1 MDYIEKML
9 GVKVNHGP
17 WAMSGKL
24 PYYLTERYQ
33 MESVAIGS
41 VHTIFLYP
49 KGELEQIGTLQK
61 HISRIQKEE
70 QLPVVLVLAAVNRH
84 RRNALLDAHIPFVV
98 PEKQLYLPFLGTYL
112 QERFDAET
120 PAAETLSPAAQVLF
134 FYYLYQR
141 EPELYIS
148 RVQFPY
154 TPMTISRAA
163 RQLVQTGLFAE
174 RKDGVQKVL
183 FSSLPPKDL
192 FLQMRPRLINPVR
205 ERGFLPAAE
214 VDEAFFDAGES
225 ALAQKTMLN
234 PPVIPCYAV
243 DGKNRRV
250 LHPCDVEPGKY
261 AAVELWRYD
270 PKMLSKDGTVD
281 SLSLIVSLDASDER
295 LEIEIEELLNK
306 TLED

>member
-9 GVKVNHGP
+9 GMKVNYAL

-33 MESVAIGS
+33 MESVTIGN
-41 VHTIFLYP
+41 VRTIFLYL

-70 QLPVVLVLAAVNRH
+70 QLPVVLVLPAVNRH
-84 RRNALLDAHIPFVV
+84 RRNALLDAHIPFIV

-120 PAAETLSPAAQVLF
+120 LTAETLAPAAQVLF

-148 RVQFPY
+148 RVPLVY

-163 RQLVQTGLFAE
+163 RQLVQTGLFRE

-183 FSSLPPKDL
+183 FSSLPPKEL
-192 FLQMRPRLINPVR
+192 FLQMHPHLINPVR

-214 VDEAFFDAGES
+214 VNEAFYEAGES

-234 PPVIPCYAV
+234 PPAIPCYAV

-261 AAVELWRYD
+261 AAVELWKYD
-270 PKMLSKDGTVD
+270 PKMLGKDGTVD
-281 SLSLIVSLDASDER
+281 SLSLIVSLDAADER
-295 LEIEIEELLNK
+295 LEIEMEELLNR

>member
-33 MESVAIGS
+33 TESVAIGN

-49 KGELEQIGTLQK
+49 KGEPEQIGTLQK
-61 HISRIQKEE
+61 HISRIQQAE
-70 QLPVVLVLAAVNRH
+70 QLPVVTVLAAVNRH

-112 QERFDAET
+112 QERFDTEI

-141 EPELYIS
+141 ELELYIS
-148 RVQFPY
+148 KVPLAY

-163 RQLVQTGLFAE
+163 RQLVQTGLFGE

-183 FSSLPPKDL
+183 FSSLPPKEL
-192 FLQMRPRLINPVR
+192 FLEMRPRLINPVR

-214 VDEAFFDAGES
+214 INEAFYEAGES
-225 ALAQKTMLN
+225 ALAQKSMLN
-234 PPVIPCYAV
+234 PPAIPCYAV
-243 DGKNRRV
+243 DGKNRCV

-261 AAVELWRYD
+261 AAVELWRYA
-270 PKMLSKDGTVD
+270 PKMLGKNGTVD
-281 SLSLIVSLDASDER
+281 TLSLIVSLDAADER
-295 LEIEIEELLNK
+295 LEIEMEELLNH

>member
-1 MDYIEKML
+1 MNYIEKML
-9 GVKVNHGP
+9 GMKVNHAP

-33 MESVAIGS
+33 TESVTIGN
-41 VHTIFLYP
+41 VRTVFLYP
-49 KGELEQIGTLQK
+49 KGEPEQISTLKK
-61 HISRIQKEE
+61 HIFRIQKEE
-70 QLPVVLVLAAVNRH
+70 PLPVVLVLSAVNRH

-98 PEKQLYLPFLGTYL
+98 PEKQMYLPFLGTYL
-112 QERFDAET
+112 QERFDAEV
-120 PAAETLSPAAQVLF
+120 PAAESLSPAAQVLF
-134 FYYLYQR
+134 FFYLYQK
-141 EPELYIS
+141 ETELYIS
-148 RVQFPY
+148 RVPLAY

-163 RQLVQTGLFAE
+163 RQLVQTGLFRE

-183 FSSLPPKDL
+183 FSSLPPKEL

-214 VDEAFFDAGES
+214 ADEAFLAAGES

-234 PPVIPCYAV
+234 PPAIPCYAI

-261 AAVELWRYD
+261 AAVELWRYA
-270 PKMLSKDGTVD
+270 PQMLSKDGAVD
-281 SLSLIVSLDASDER
+281 SLSLILSMDTADER
-295 LEIEIEELLNK
+295 LEIEMEELLNN
-306 TLED
+306 TLEE

>member
-1 MDYIEKML
+1 MDYIEKLL
-9 GVKVNHGP
+9 GMNMNHAP

-33 MESVAIGS
+33 TESVAIGN
-41 VHTIFLYP
+41 VRTVFLYP
-49 KGELEQIGTLQK
+49 KGEPEQISTLQK

-70 QLPVVLVLAAVNRH
+70 PLPVVLVLPAVNRY
-84 RRNALLDAHIPFVV
+84 RRNALLEAHIPFVV
-98 PEKQLYLPFLGTYL
+98 PGKQLYLPFLGTYL
-112 QERFDAET
+112 QERFDAEVPT
-120 PAAETLSPAAQVLF
+120 AETLSPAAQVLF

-148 RVQFPY
+148 RVPLAY

-163 RQLVQTGLFAE
+163 RQLVQTGLFRE

-183 FSSLPPKDL
+183 FSSLPPKEL
-192 FLQMRPRLINPVR
+192 FLQMRPHLMNPIR
-205 ERGFLPAAE
+205 ERGFLPAAKI
-214 VDEAFFDAGES
+214 DETFYVSGES

-234 PPVIPCYAV
+234 PPAIPCYAAE
-243 DGKNRRV
+243 GKNKHV

-261 AAVELWRYD
+261 AAVELWKYD
-270 PKMLSKDGTVD
+270 PQLLSKDGTVD
-281 SLSLIVSLDASDER
+281 SLSLIVSLDTADER
-295 LEIEIEELLNK
+295 LEMETEALLDK